1 MVSYTKESS
10 SQELPNYR
18 IGLPLKVRI
27 AVWWVQ
33 IRMWHGSDVL
43 RVISCAHAPNFEPSM
58 CDHATAPY
66 QEGWSDLCW
75 FEGLEFG
82 RQLVLLLPLVLHFG
96 SVPPDVWTKSVVCS
110 SGRWRKDGGVV
121 IHWKQS
127 LPAADCGGIYRPGQN
142 RGCSC
147 PLFTSLTPSPL
158 FILFYFIL
166 FYFILF
172 YFILF
177 LLFSFLGGR
186 ESIGRKGE
194 H

>member
-1 MVSYTKESS
+1 MQGYWAIHARK
-10 SQELPNYR
+10 YR
-18 IGLPLKVRI
+18 
-27 AVWWVQ
+27 AAWWVQ

-127 LPAADCGGIYRPGQN
+127 LPAADCGHIQCIQAH
-142 RGCSC
+142 CSLLW
-147 PLFTSLTPSPL
+147 PPHHFL
-158 FILFYFIL
+158 ILFFCC
-166 FYFILF
+166 FFF
-172 YFILF
+172 V
-177 LLFSFLGGR
+177 LFSFLGRR